1 MALSILRNPPRGS
14 ELAAR
19 VERMNSAG
27 FEPGSPLA
35 DNPVLKEM
43 EELYEVIREPRLWK
57 LPAEWIVRHDL
68 PHRVKFAFGEEGAA
82 ELERS
87 PNLGLMIARQLQ
99 ELDYLHS
106 PAAKRAREPRSDLH
120 TLILPII
127 YAEFLSV
134 RAQMPEASANR
145 HYEVTGINL
154 GGSREP
160 IDRNAIRRAVK
171 KFPRILARLPKPQI
185 DAVLLG
191 ISLLCDEFNPTR
203 SAA

>member
-19 VERMNSAG
+19 VEIMNSAG

-35 DNPVLKEM
+35 DNPILKEM
-43 EELYEVIREPRLWK
+43 AELYEVTREPRLWK

-68 PHRVKFAFGEEGAA
+68 PHRLKFAFGKEAVA
-82 ELERS
+82 ELEHS
-87 PNLGLMIARQLQ
+87 PNLAQIIAIQLQ
-99 ELDYLHS
+99 ELDYLNS
-106 PAAKRAREPRSDLH
+106 PAAKRAREPRSDLQ

-134 RAQMPEASANR
+134 RAQLPEASANR

-154 GGSREP
+154 GASREP

-171 KFPRILARLPKPQI
+171 KFPRILARLSEPHV
-185 DAVLLG
+185 DAVLL
-191 ISLLCDEFNPTR
+191 SVSFLSDEFGSRR

>member
-1 MALSILRNPPRGS
+1 MSLSILRNPPRGS

-19 VERMNSAG
+19 VEIMNSAG

-35 DNPVLKEM
+35 DNPILKQM
-43 EELYEVIREPRLWK
+43 AELYEVTREPRLWK

-68 PHRVKFAFGEEGAA
+68 PHRVKFAFGEEGAV

-99 ELDYLHS
+99 ELDYLNS
-106 PAAKRAREPRSDLH
+106 PAAKRAKEPPSDLQAI
-120 TLILPII
+120 ILPII
-127 YAEFLSV
+127 FAEFLSV
-134 RAQMPEASANR
+134 RAQMPDASANR

-171 KFPRILARLPKPQI
+171 KFPRILARLPKPHV
-185 DAVLLG
+185 DAVLL
-191 ISLLCDEFNPTR
+191 SVSFLSDEFGSRR